1 MNACDFELSEPPRYA
16 KDDYEDVNAEFFNDI
31 LRTKTWSSLP
41 AGWHNPKS
49 IAAETFQLQQASF
62 GDGLQY
68 ALDESFALGDLKEA
82 ILNVLGRW
90 EARALAWEELTVCPS
105 VSTAN
110 LVVLSALKARG
121 YRHICFESPAYFAT
135 PVQAEMLG
143 FEVQRASGT
152 RANDFDI
159 PVSTFVESFS
169 GTRKALWLTQPRFGL
184 GTNQDLTK
192 LRELA
197 SRLSPDD
204 VIVFD
209 EAAEQMHPS
218 VLSALGPTSCAVL
231 RTRGLMKGIGLNGMR
246 LAAILHPDD
255 WRDVLE
261 LMLEPCGA
269 SLDRFSLKN
278 FATFAESPLLLP
290 SLLDTANRQAS
301 RLRKE
306 AELIT
311 LGTWAKPTP
320 LINGYIGSVMLD
332 FRGLPGDY
340 ASKRHAFLHYCREQ
354 HMPVVMRAS
363 IGFPHDDTW
372 EAIRLNYFTPD
383 ENVARSAETLVSA
396 YDYLSERLAR

>member
-1 MNACDFELSEPPRYA
+1 MNACDFELSATPHYA

-49 IAAETFQLQQASF
+49 VAAETFPLQQASF
-62 GDGLQY
+62 ADGLQY
-68 ALDESFALGDLKEA
+68 ALDEGFALGDLKEV
-82 ILNVLGRW
+82 ILIVLGRW
-90 EARALAWEELTVCPS
+90 EARALAWEELTICPS

-121 YRHICFESPAYFAT
+121 YQHICFESPAYFAT

-143 FEVQRASGT
+143 FEIRRVSGT
-152 RANDFDI
+152 RANDFEI
-159 PVSTFVESFS
+159 PASSFIESFS

-184 GTNQDLTK
+184 GTNQDLSA

-204 VIVFD
+204 VLVFD
-209 EAAEQMHPS
+209 EAAEQMFPS
-218 VLSALGPTSCAVL
+218 VLSTLGPTSCAVL
-231 RTRGLMKGIGLNGMR
+231 RTRGLMKGIGMNGMR
-246 LAAILHPDD
+246 LAAIFHPND
-255 WRDVLE
+255 WRADME

-269 SLDRFSLKN
+269 SLDRFSLRN
-278 FATFAESPLLLP
+278 FATFADSPSLLP
-290 SLLDTANRQAS
+290 SLLETANRQAS

-311 LGTWAKPTP
+311 LGTWAKPTS
-320 LINGYIGSVMLD
+320 LVNGYIGSVMLD
-332 FRGLPGDY
+332 LRGLPGDY
-340 ASKRHAFLHYCREQ
+340 ASRRRAFLHYCRERR
-354 HMPVVMRAS
+354 MPVVMRAS

-372 EAIRLNYFTPD
+372 EAVRLNYFTPD
-383 ENVARSAETLVSA
+383 ENVSRSAETLVSA
-396 YDYLSERLAR
+396 YEYLSERLAR